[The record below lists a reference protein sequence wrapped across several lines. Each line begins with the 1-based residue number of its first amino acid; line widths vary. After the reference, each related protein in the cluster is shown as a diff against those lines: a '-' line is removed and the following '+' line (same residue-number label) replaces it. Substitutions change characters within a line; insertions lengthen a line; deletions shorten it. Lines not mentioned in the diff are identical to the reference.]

1 MKALL
6 RRIKP
11 LCFLLVLALMVYG
24 LWSLRGKLAD
34 ALTGANWLYLAG
46 AAVISLIYLAL
57 NASVWGVICRL
68 FGVMESRW
76 KVGALWIE
84 CESMRWLPG
93 GVWGYASRV
102 VEAKRIGLN
111 KTNGGLSLAIEL
123 FITVVAWGILGLVG
137 ILCSAR
143 LREVLFIYLE
153 KLPLPSWVLV
163 MGLLVGGVMVLVVW
177 LKDFFSLRSKLL
189 EMTADLR
196 RGLLMDWTLTL
207 RALGE
212 YLVLSAFYSVGF
224 LLCIKG
230 IHVTPLP
237 SLLEAGGAYGVA
249 WIIGL
254 VAIGAPGG
262 MGVREGFLYLVFQ
275 PLGIGAEIA
284 TAAILWRAVQI
295 LTEFL
300 LLLIVKALKLAP

>member
-1 MKALL
+1 MKGLL

-11 LCFLLVLALMVYG
+11 LCFCLVLALMIYG

-46 AAVISLIYLAL
+46 AAGISLVYLAL

-68 FGVMESRW
+68 FGVEVSRW
-76 KVGALWIE
+76 KVGALWVE

-93 GVWGYASRV
+93 GIWGYASRV

-137 ILCSAR
+137 ILFSSR
-143 LREVLFIYLE
+143 LREVLDVYLE
-153 KLPLPSWVLV
+153 KLPVPVWTLGAALVLGG
-163 MGLLVGGVMVLVVW
+163 MILLGVW
-177 LKDFFSLRSKLL
+177 IKDVCSLRSKFLK
-189 EMTADLR
+189 MTADLR
-196 RGLLMDWTLTL
+196 KGLLLDWTLTL

-212 YLVLSAFYSVGF
+212 YLGLSVFYSLGF

-262 MGVREGFLYLVFQ
+262 MGVREGFLFLVFQ

-284 TAAILWRAVQI
+284 TAAILWRAIQI

-300 LLLIVKALKLAP
+300 LLLIVKSLKLAP